1 MTIRLRGCPIRSTR
15 ATGWAGAGRPAGPA
29 RRRGLAEL
37 ATLAAA
43 VVLPATLAGVYSRP
57 AAAAGREY
65 RIGDRLQVPD
75 EKDGRFS
82 AVDWD
87 ALTPPDW
94 DPMKLL
100 DQLKIDQMSDG
111 DRRANQILDTIRKA
125 YDEAPV
131 NPAVDGRSI
140 RIPGFV
146 VPLNMQRRLLKE
158 FLLVPYFGACIHVP
172 PPPANQVIHV
182 SSAEAIAGV
191 RAMDAVWISGTIH
204 VRRKRT
210 IEGNASYGF
219 DLAKIEPYVPPDER
233 RR

>member
-1 MTIRLRGCPIRSTR
+1 MTMRQRWFRLRPCAARR
-15 ATGWAGAGRPAGPA
+15 EVGAGRPPGAA
-29 RRRGLAEL
+29 RRRGLTGL

-43 VVLPATLAGVYSRP
+43 VVLPATLAGVFVRP

-75 EKDGRFS
+75 DMEGRFDT
-82 AVDWD
+82 VDWD

-94 DPMKLL
+94 DPTKLL
-100 DQLKIDQMSDG
+100 DELKIDQLSDG
-111 DRRANQILDTIRKA
+111 DRRANEVLETIRKA

-131 NPAVDGRSI
+131 NPALDGRSI

-172 PPPANQVIHV
+172 PPPSNQVIHV
-182 SSAEAIAGV
+182 RSADAIAGV

-210 IEGNASYGF
+210 VEGNASYGF
-219 DLAKIEPYVPPDER
+219 DLAKIEAYAPADER